1 MDKKADASLIS
12 FRPIKET
19 AEDLEFL
26 YLVYASTRAEEM
38 AMAGWSEK
46 EVEDFLRMQFDLQH
60 RQYMRNYKNARF
72 EVILYDKIPV
82 GRLYVDR
89 RDNDIRIIDI
99 ALLPEFRRQGIG
111 STIMKNL
118 VYEADEKQVTLSL
131 HVEYNNPAMGLYER
145 LGFKKGELSGIYYYM
160 ERLPELKNAA

>member
-26 YLVYASTRAEEM
+26 YRVYASTRAEEM
-38 AMAGWSEK
+38 AMTGWTEAQI
-46 EVEDFLRMQFDLQH
+46 EEFLRMQFKLQH
-60 RQYMRNYKNARF
+60 TQWLQNYKKAKF
-72 EVILYDKIPV
+72 EIILYNKVPV

-89 RDNDIRIIDI
+89 RTDDIRIIDI

-111 STIMKNL
+111 ATIMKNL
-118 VYEADEKQVTLSL
+118 VDEADERQVTLSL
-131 HVEYNNPAMGLYER
+131 HVEFNNPAMGLYER

-160 ERLPELKNAA
+160 ERSPELKK